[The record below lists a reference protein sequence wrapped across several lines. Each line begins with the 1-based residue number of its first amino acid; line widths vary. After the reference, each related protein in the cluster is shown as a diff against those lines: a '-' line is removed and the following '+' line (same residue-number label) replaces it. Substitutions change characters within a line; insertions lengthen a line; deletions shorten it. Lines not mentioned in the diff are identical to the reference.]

1 VKQVVS
7 GTIDKK
13 YDWYQNP
20 THVFISYKVSSPDV
34 SQEADVSFDNQS
46 ITLTYKDQ
54 TIKVELTNQ
63 IVPGESVKQA
73 TAKKIELKLKKAIE
87 SVNWMGVEKGG
98 EAKLLATATPIA
110 QTGQQ
115 PPSYPTSSKNK
126 KNWDNIDKEITKEES
141 KDKPEGDS
149 ALNALF
155 K

>member
-110 QTGQQ
+110 QTG
-115 PPSYPTSSKNK
+115 
-126 KNWDNIDKEITKEES
+126 
-141 KDKPEGDS
+141 
-149 ALNALF
+149 
-155 K
+155 